1 MKCEQAIQMMNA
13 FVDGELN
20 ELELKKLTQHMDS
33 CESCTVEFEEIKY
46 LVQLMGEMDL
56 KELPMGFEEE
66 LHAKLV
72 YASNEMHAS
81 QELASDKH
89 NNIIGNW
96 LSAIKNIKIKR
107 SYFAIA
113 AVPLVMVIVVLASK
127 NFLMGASKNESA
139 VMDMDGAYE
148 YGIVEET
155 RAAVMMPEVSDEN
168 SLKSSV
174 MFSESEEAS
183 GFTGVN
189 AGTTD
194 SQSNDYRDGRLIIQT
209 ASINMDVEKYDLV
222 LADLKNRVIALGG
235 YVENE
240 STSFKTYY
248 SETDNLKY
256 GYVTVRVPSTGYD
269 SILTQIKEMGLVT
282 MESSNANDI
291 TKMYRDTA
299 SEIENL
305 KVTEARLRE
314 IMLKAVEIEDILAI
328 ENEMT
333 RIRGSINAYEKQI
346 QDWEALVD
354 MATITVSLNEVK
366 NLKPV
371 VEPIDDSLFGKAK
384 EGFINSINAIKR
396 AIENLVI
403 WIVAKSPFLLL
414 LAVVAVIASL
424 IYKKRRPKK

>member
-139 VMDMDGAYE
+139 VMDMDSAYE

>member
-1 MKCEQAIQMMNA
+1 M
-13 FVDGELN
+13 
-20 ELELKKLTQHMDS
+20 
-33 CESCTVEFEEIKY
+33 
-46 LVQLMGEMDL
+46 
-56 KELPMGFEEE
+56 
-66 LHAKLV
+66 
-72 YASNEMHAS
+72 
-81 QELASDKH
+81 
-89 NNIIGNW
+89 
-96 LSAIKNIKIKR
+96 
-107 SYFAIA
+107 
-113 AVPLVMVIVVLASK
+113 
-127 NFLMGASKNESA
+127 
-139 VMDMDGAYE
+139 
-148 YGIVEET
+148 EET
-155 RAAVMMPEVSDEN
+155 NAAVMMPEVMAPESRDEN
-168 SLKSSV
+168 LLKSKV
-174 MFSESEEAS
+174 TFTESEEAS
-183 GFTGVN
+183 GFAGVN
-189 AGTTD
+189 TGTTD
-194 SQSNDYRDGRLIIQT
+194 SQSSDYRDGRLIIQT
-209 ASINMDVEKYDLV
+209 ASINMDVEKYDTV

-291 TKMYRDTA
+291 TKIYRDTA

-346 QDWEALVD
+346 QEWEALVD

-371 VEPIDDSLFGKAK
+371 VEPLDDSLFGKAK
-384 EGFINSINAIKR
+384 EGFINSINAITR

-403 WIVAKSPFLLL
+403 WIVAKSPFLLI
-414 LAVVAVIASL
+414 LAVIAVIASV
-424 IYKKRRPKK
+424 IYKKRRLKK